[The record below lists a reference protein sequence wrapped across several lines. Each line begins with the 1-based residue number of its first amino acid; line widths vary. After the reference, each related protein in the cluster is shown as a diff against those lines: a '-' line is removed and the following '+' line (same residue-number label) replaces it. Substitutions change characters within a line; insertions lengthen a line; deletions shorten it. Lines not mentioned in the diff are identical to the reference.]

1 MKHVFKYHKGDILG
15 YLNIVGFTLL
25 FYGSVIGMIMFRDYL
40 TYDGAGSLIST
51 FILVSGTYHSV
62 KSTFPYEGKR
72 HPTFILT
79 PYYLFKH
86 LLLSVTKVYAFQ
98 IRVVTIG
105 IICLAIAFPEQLVWI
120 ALSVLA
126 VFIYWLSL
134 PLVAIFRVA
143 GRLLNLLMIYGMYL
157 NQELL
162 VIACL
167 CLNVVILVL
176 NVTINVHYPYQW
188 LAARAK
194 KTENTIT
201 LLRLVVNMITDH
213 LALMVLFSIFC
224 IAVTYFTQRLLLS
237 FDYSSFSI
245 PVFFLSASTYIALL
259 EVMVGKNIKELELDR
274 GLAVLQFLNRD
285 ISVYKAYRNSQFLLS
300 AHILAVIHTGCAI
313 GLLPFLLN
321 GQAALFLSNLVM
333 IPFIYFISFC
343 YFVKSIKVVA
353 DDLSVFRWVILVL
366 YFILVVIAMV
376 GSRL

>member
-1 MKHVFKYHKGDILG
+1 MSDMKHVFKYHKGDILG

-167 CLNVVILVL
+167 CLM
-176 NVTINVHYPYQW
+176 W
-188 LAARAK
+188 LF
-194 KTENTIT
+194 
-201 LLRLVVNMITDH
+201 LCLMLRLMYI
-213 LALMVLFSIFC
+213 
-224 IAVTYFTQRLLLS
+224 
-237 FDYSSFSI
+237 I
-245 PVFFLSASTYIALL
+245 PTMAGGES
-259 EVMVGKNIKELELDR
+259 
-274 GLAVLQFLNRD
+274 
-285 ISVYKAYRNSQFLLS
+285 
-300 AHILAVIHTGCAI
+300 
-313 GLLPFLLN
+313 
-321 GQAALFLSNLVM
+321 
-333 IPFIYFISFC
+333 
-343 YFVKSIKVVA
+343 
-353 DDLSVFRWVILVL
+353 
-366 YFILVVIAMV
+366 
-376 GSRL
+376 